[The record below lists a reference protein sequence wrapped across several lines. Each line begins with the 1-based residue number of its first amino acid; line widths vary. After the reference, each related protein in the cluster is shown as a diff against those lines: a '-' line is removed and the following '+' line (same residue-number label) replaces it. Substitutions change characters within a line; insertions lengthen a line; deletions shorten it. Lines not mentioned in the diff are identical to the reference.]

1 MKINKRIP
9 RFLKLDKNIFPSL
22 RGDYQL
28 VKNFKY
34 FEFTE
39 KGLEAELEKWMKI
52 EVLNKQ
58 VIAEYELFER
68 GDYDRLAEH
77 PFWKG
82 EEEYLLNAYM
92 LLHRNFIHKMEKSK
106 YATSRNTVSA
116 VAETCVS
123 FLQRHNETL
132 YCVSRSCDISLGFLA
147 ALLTLRII
155 MKKYKLKNI
164 HWTITT
170 PHIYVNNKELT
181 IKQFKT
187 KKKQSGFIFNMRREK

>member
-9 RFLKLDKNIFPSL
+9 RFLKLDKNVFPSL

-39 KGLEAELEKWMKI
+39 KGLEVELEKWMKI
-52 EVLNKQ
+52 EGLNKQ

-82 EEEYLLNAYM
+82 EEEYLLNSYM

-147 ALLTLRII
+147 DLLTLRII

-170 PHIYVNNKELT
+170 PHIYVNNKDLT
-181 IKQFKT
+181 LKQFLT
-187 KKKQSGFIFNMRREK
+187 KKKQAGFIFNMRKEK

>member
-9 RFLKLDKNIFPSL
+9 RKLKLDKNIFPSL

-52 EVLNKQ
+52 EGLNKQ

-92 LLHRNFIHKMEKSK
+92 LLHRNFIYKMEKSK

-147 ALLTLRII
+147 DLLTLRII
-155 MKKYKLKNI
+155 MKKYNLKNI

>member
-1 MKINKRIP
+1 MKINKKIP

-28 VKNFKY
+28 VKNFRY

-39 KGLEAELEKWMKI
+39 KQLEKELEKWYKI
-52 EVLNKQ
+52 SGLNKQ
-58 VIAEYELFER
+58 VIKEYELSEINDFEK
-68 GDYDRLAEH
+68 LSEH

-82 EEEYLLNAYM
+82 EEEYLLRSYM
-92 LLHRNFIHKMEKSK
+92 KLHYGFILRMGQSK
-106 YATSRNTVSA
+106 YKSSRNTVSA
-116 VAETCVS
+116 VGETCVS

-147 ALLTLRII
+147 DLLTLRII

-170 PHIYVNNKELT
+170 PHIYVNNKDLT

-187 KKKQSGFIFNMRREK
+187 KKKQTGFIFNMRKEK

>member
-28 VKNFKY
+28 VKNFRY

-39 KGLEAELEKWMKI
+39 KGLQTELEKWMKI
-52 EVLNKQ
+52 EGLNKQ
-58 VIAEYELFER
+58 VIVEYELFER

-82 EEEYLLNAYM
+82 EEEYLLNNYM

-106 YATSRNTVSA
+106 YVASRNTVSA
-116 VAETCVS
+116 NAETCVS

-147 ALLTLRII
+147 DLLTLRII

-170 PHIYVNNKELT
+170 PHIYVNNKDLT
-181 IKQFKT
+181 LKQFLT
-187 KKKQSGFIFNMRREK
+187 KKKQAGFIFNMRKEK

>member
-28 VKNFKY
+28 VKNFRY

-39 KGLEAELEKWMKI
+39 AGLQAELEKWAKL
-52 EVLNKQ
+52 EGLEKLVKW
-58 VIAEYELFER
+58 EYNIFEA
-68 GDYDRLAEH
+68 GDYDTLAEH

-92 LLHRNFIHKMEKSK
+92 LLHRNFIYKMEKSK

-147 ALLTLRII
+147 DFLTLKYI
-155 MKKYKLKNI
+155 MQKYKLKNI

-170 PHIYVNNKELT
+170 PHIYVNNKDLT

-187 KKKQSGFIFNMRREK
+187 KKKQTGFIFNMRKEK

>member
-28 VKNFKY
+28 VKNFRY
-34 FEFTE
+34 FEFTKKDLDNE
-39 KGLEAELEKWMKI
+39 IHKWKGLEGLWNQ
-52 EVLNKQ
+52 VLK
-58 VIAEYELFER
+58 EYALFEK
-68 GDYDRLAEH
+68 GDYDALAEH

-92 LLHRNFIHKMEKSK
+92 LLHRNFIYKMEKSR

-147 ALLTLRII
+147 DFLTLKYI
-155 MKKYKLKNI
+155 MQKYRLKNI

-170 PHIYVNNKELT
+170 PHIYVNNKDLT
-181 IKQFKT
+181 VKQFKT
-187 KKKQSGFIFNMRREK
+187 KKKQTGFIFNMRKEK

>member
-9 RFLKLDKNIFPSL
+9 RFLKLDKNVFPSL

-28 VKNFKY
+28 VKNFRY

-39 KGLEAELEKWMKI
+39 AGLQAELEKWTKL
-52 EVLNKQ
+52 EGLEKQ
-58 VIAEYELFER
+58 VAAEYKLFEENNFEK
-68 GDYDRLAEH
+68 LSEH

-82 EEEYLLNAYM
+82 EEEYLLRNYM
-92 LLHRNFIHKMEKSK
+92 KLHFGFIQRMMFSK
-106 YATSRNTVSA
+106 YKTSRNTVEA
-116 VAETCVS
+116 VPQTCVS

-147 ALLTLRII
+147 DLLTLKII
-155 MKKYKLKNI
+155 MKKYNLKNI

-170 PHIYVNNKELT
+170 PHIYVNNKDLT

-187 KKKQSGFIFNMRREK
+187 KKKQTGFIFNMRKEK